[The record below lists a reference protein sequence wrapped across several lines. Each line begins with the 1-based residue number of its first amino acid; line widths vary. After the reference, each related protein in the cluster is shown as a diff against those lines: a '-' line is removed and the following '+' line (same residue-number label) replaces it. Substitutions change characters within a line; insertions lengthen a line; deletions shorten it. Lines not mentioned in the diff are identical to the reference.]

1 MEKITKN
8 KLEEIFANENK
19 RVKWYLYT
27 VKSFEELLERFI
39 ERAHKEKDIELRIKV
54 YDKRVTYYNL
64 EEVIDGFDILCMLK
78 DSGYDICGAA
88 KIKQIGDEIDCFL
101 KNLIEKHEIKPEKT
115 ITTTNEI
122 VYDGSDILL
131 PYVDFIKK

>member
-8 KLEEIFANENK
+8 QLEEIFANENK
-19 RVKWYLYT
+19 MVKWYLYT
-27 VKSFEELLERFI
+27 IKSLDELLERFI
-39 ERAHKEKDIELRIKV
+39 ERAHKERDIELRIKV
-54 YDKRVTYYNL
+54 YDKKATYYNL
-64 EEVIDGFDILCMLK
+64 EGVIDGFDILCMLK
-78 DSGYDICGAA
+78 DSGYDIRGEG
-88 KIKQIGDEIDCFL
+88 KVKQISDEIDCFL